1 MSLLKY
7 GAQSTLECHVIEL
20 LIKENPIV
28 IDDTSPFLS
37 VRFSPKVFVL
47 QVKVIDHM
55 AFRLPQLVIFIALLG
70 AKLSTSSESFPNV
83 SSDKP

>member
-47 QVKVIDHM
+47 
-55 AFRLPQLVIFIALLG
+55 
-70 AKLSTSSESFPNV
+70 
-83 SSDKP
+83 